1 MHIISL
7 PWLSIKF
14 IQDLNNIFIIFM
26 WRKKLASNSNE
37 AKNSFR
43 NAIAITKVWK
53 YKLFNVIFIDVNK
66 RKKIFTHAEGKS
78 IKLYMKMKCDLTKN
92 ETEISGFNVYN
103 LNVCR
108 WLNLTRHKCNVNSKQ
123 VGVRAFTLLLW
134 LIPEFK
140 GKFPFLMLAYH
151 LPLLT
156 KRMSLILHNFA
167 DFFHFLQI

>member
-26 WRKKLASNSNE
+26 WSKKLALNSNE

-66 RKKIFTHAEGKS
+66 RKKIFTHARGKVS
-78 IKLYMKMKCDLTKN
+78 SFTWKLN
-92 ETEISGFNVYN
+92 AIS
-103 LNVCR
+103 R
-108 WLNLTRHKCNVNSKQ
+108 R
-123 VGVRAFTLLLW
+123 
-134 LIPEFK
+134 
-140 GKFPFLMLAYH
+140 
-151 LPLLT
+151 T
-156 KRMSLILHNFA
+156 KRK
-167 DFFHFLQI
+167 